1 MAQPAPR
8 PTQRPKSAQS
18 AQRVR
23 STKASSSSGTPR
35 PFNMPFESKNIT
47 IILIGVA
54 VIALGYFLMGS
65 GDALS
70 TVSLG
75 ISPWVLILGYLV
87 IVPFGITYGAR
98 RMKNVR
104 AAAATAAANEQS
116 QAA

>member
-1 MAQPAPR
+1 MAQPT
-8 PTQRPKSAQS
+8 TQRPKSGTTPRPQA
-18 AQRVR
+18 ATRVR
-23 STKASSSSGTPR
+23 STKAVSSSKPR
-35 PFNMPFESKNIT
+35 PFNMPFESKNIN
-47 IILIGVA
+47 IILIGVG

-87 IVPFGITYGAR
+87 VVPFGIMYGAR

-104 AAAATAAANEQS
+104 AAAAATEQP
-116 QAA
+116 QA